1 MKTLVTALFGVL
13 ALAGTAVAG
22 DPDACAVAQHLVQA
36 DAALPRAAAAIDK
49 HHRLTVVV
57 VGSASVML
65 PGPNGAR
72 VAFPAR
78 LAGALGA
85 RLAGVDLKVVPV
97 AKPRQTA
104 ADMAGQFELIL
115 ATEKPDLVVW
125 QTGIVDAIRG
135 VDVEEF
141 RAVLSG
147 GIEALHKG
155 GADVVVM
162 NMQFSPR
169 TESMIAAG
177 AYLDTMRFVALRR
190 EVPLFDRFAV
200 MKHWSELGTFDLS
213 SPTRT
218 LDTAG
223 RVHDCIGRL
232 LADLILQAVKL
243 AVPEAKEIR

>member
-1 MKTLVTALFGVL
+1 MTTLLAALFAIL
-13 ALAGTAVAG
+13 ALAGTAYAG

-36 DAALPRAAAAIDK
+36 DAPLPRAAAAISGQ
-49 HHRLTVVV
+49 HRLNVVV

-72 VAFPAR
+72 MAFPAR
-78 LAGALGA
+78 LSAALGS
-85 RLAGVDLKVVPV
+85 RLSGVDLKVVPV
-97 AKPRQTA
+97 ARPRQTA
-104 ADMAGQFELIL
+104 ADMAGQFDQIL
-115 ATEKPDLVVW
+115 AGEKPDLVVW

-141 RAVLSG
+141 RTVLDRG
-147 GIEALHKG
+147 VETLQKG
-155 GADVVVM
+155 GTDVVIM

-177 AYLDTMRFVALRR
+177 AYLDTMRFVALQR

-232 LADLILQAVKL
+232 LADLIVQAVKL
-243 AVPEAKEIR
+243 AAPGAKEIR